1 MQNSISVVL
10 SISTIEIVLY
20 EGTKLILTTALRYF
34 SSLEGRLE
42 GETYAY
48 HRVLFLAI
56 KEMLNIGLLPTRIS
70 RDAFT

>member
-42 GETYAY
+42 GET
-48 HRVLFLAI
+48 
-56 KEMLNIGLLPTRIS
+56 
-70 RDAFT
+70 

>member
-1 MQNSISVVL
+1 MSIL
-10 SISTIEIVLY
+10 TIEIVLY

-34 SSLEGRLE
+34 SSLKGRLE

-56 KEMLNIGLLPTRIS
+56 KEMLNIGLLPTRMS

>member
-34 SSLEGRLE
+34 SSLESRLE
-42 GETYAY
+42 SKTYAY
-48 HRVLFLAI
+48 HRVLFLVI
-56 KEMLNIGLLPTRIS
+56 KETLSIGLLPT
-70 RDAFT
+70 

>member
-42 GETYAY
+42 GDPIEFYS
-48 HRVLFLAI
+48 L
-56 KEMLNIGLLPTRIS
+56 
-70 RDAFT
+70 

>member
-1 MQNSISVVL
+1 MSVIL
-10 SISTIEIVLY
+10 AISTLEIALHR
-20 EGTKLILTTALRYF
+20 GTKLILTTALRYF

-56 KEMLNIGLLPTRIS
+56 KEMLNIGLLPTQIS

>member
-20 EGTKLILTTALRYF
+20 EGTKLILTTTLRYF

-42 GETYAY
+42 GETYTY

-56 KEMLNIGLLPTRIS
+56 KEMLNIGLLPTQIS